1 MNPATEAIDTK
12 PVRASEQLNWIALES
27 YVRPQLT
34 EIIGHV
40 ADNASFGLAQFPG
53 GHSNLTYLLRFDD
66 HEVVLRRPPLGPVA
80 PKAHDMAREYR
91 ILAAVHPVYPL
102 APKPLLLCED
112 ASIIGSTFYLMER
125 RQGVVVRTTEPPQLK
140 DQPAERHR
148 ASEAMVHALAQLHNV
163 DIEAHN
169 LVALGKPT
177 GFVERQV
184 TGWISR
190 WHGSQT
196 TDLPE
201 LDELA
206 NWLSKHLPPE
216 TPRHTL
222 VHGDFKLDN
231 AMFDASNIG
240 RLVAV
245 FDWEMSTV
253 GDPLV
258 DLGILLCYWV
268 HSTSSPGPSDSVA
281 AVTHHPGWYNRSEL
295 LEQYSAQTG
304 IDLSNLAFY
313 EVFAVFKLAI
323 VLQQIFYRY
332 HRGQTDDPRF
342 ANLDKRVEWLAQLA
356 THLVANA

>member
-1 MNPATEAIDTK
+1 VNESVDTK
-12 PVRASEQLNWIALES
+12 PVRASEALDWGS
-27 YVRPQLT
+27 LDRYIRPRLT
-34 EIIGHV
+34 EVLGR
-40 ADNASFGLAQFPG
+40 NCPSSASLSVEQFPG
-53 GHSNLTYLLRFDD
+53 GHSNLTYLLRFADL
-66 HEVVLRRPPLGPVA
+66 EVVLRRPPLGPVA

-91 ILAAVHPVYPL
+91 ILAAVNPVYPL
-102 APKPLLLCED
+102 APRPILLCED

-125 RQGVVVRTTEPPQLK
+125 RHGLVVRTAEPPQLK
-140 DQPAERHR
+140 DRPDERRR
-148 ASEAMVHALAQLHNV
+148 ASVAMVHALAQLHNV
-163 DIEAHN
+163 DIEAN
-169 LVALGKPT
+169 ELVALGKPI
-177 GFVERQV
+177 GFAERQV
-184 TGWISR
+184 SGWISR

-196 TDLPE
+196 SELPE
-201 LDELA
+201 LDQLA
-206 NWLSKHLPPE
+206 AWLVEHLPPE

-231 AMFDASNIG
+231 AMFDASDIG

-258 DLGILLCYWV
+258 DLGILLCYWI

-281 AVTHHPGWYNRSEL
+281 AVTGHPGWFNRSEL
-295 LEQYSAQTG
+295 LEQYAAQTNF
-304 IDLSNLAFY
+304 DLSGLRFY

-342 ANLDKRVEWLAQLA
+342 AALDKRVEWLAQLA
-356 THLVANA
+356 TRLVAHA